1 MGCSMTVCST
11 CKLVFDIQAAEK
23 YNLTMHSEGQPA
35 VLAQPV
41 LEVGY
46 YAEEGRS
53 FFAVVRSIGMLAILI
68 GGSML
73 LYVVAAL
80 VPMGSAF
87 GTRYG
92 ANSWMEMVYYIA
104 SAAVGIGLIV
114 AGIGCLVGRPRGR
127 RFLIMAAW
135 GLLLVQLFAVVAT
148 AWMMLTR
155 GGSGLSISP
164 LVSVIA
170 SLVRAACSGIA
181 FPVIVLVLTRHAS
194 IRKVFEVQ

>member
-1 MGCSMTVCST
+1 MTVCST

-104 SAAVGIGLIV
+104 SVAVGIGLIV
-114 AGIGCLVGRPRGR
+114 AGIGCLAGRPRGR

-135 GLLLVQLFAVVAT
+135 GLLLVQLYSVVAT
-148 AWMMLTR
+148 AWVMLTQSR
-155 GGSGLSISP
+155 GVGFSISP
-164 LVSVIA
+164 LVPVIA
-170 SLVRAACSGIA
+170 SLVRAACSMIA

>member
-1 MGCSMTVCST
+1 M
-11 CKLVFDIQAAEK
+11 D
-23 YNLTMHSEGQPA
+23 SEGQPA

-41 LEVGY
+41 LEVEY

-53 FFAVVRSIGMLAILI
+53 FFAIVRSIGMLAILI

-73 LYVVAAL
+73 LYVVAEL
-80 VPMGSAF
+80 VPMGLAVVA
-87 GTRYG
+87 RYRES
-92 ANSWMEMVYYIA
+92 SWMETVYYIA
-104 SAAVGIGLIV
+104 SVVVGIGLIV

-127 RFLIMAAW
+127 RVLIMAAW
-135 GLLLVQLFAVVAT
+135 GLLLVQLYSVVAT
-148 AWMMLTR
+148 AWMMLAR

-164 LVSVIA
+164 LVAVIA